1 MTQAGSRKLGRK
13 PARLDSRTL
22 KLAAY
27 AEGLPSAP
35 PACDLTARLS
45 NLGQMGNDQLGD
57 CTCAAV
63 GHMIQAWTVEDETQ
77 IIVPDAD
84 IVKMYS
90 EVSGYIP
97 GDESTDN
104 GAVVLDVLNYWR
116 KTGLDGHR
124 LGAYAELRLRNQQE
138 VMKSIYYFGAAYVGL
153 SLPLSAQKQ
162 AIWNVPEE
170 GASGAGQAG
179 SWGGHAIP
187 FVAYNATGPICIT
200 WGQLQQM
207 TWDFYDA
214 YGEEAYACFG
224 RDIVGSDDKSPE
236 GFNTAQLLTD
246 LRKIT
251 A

>member
-1 MTQAGSRKLGRK
+1 MTQAGKRKLGRK

-22 KLAAY
+22 MLAAY
-27 AEGLPSAP
+27 AEALAAP
-35 PACDLTARLS
+35 PPTCDLTARLS
-45 NLGQMGNDQLGD
+45 NLGQMGNDRLGD

-63 GHMIQAWTVEDETQ
+63 GHMIQAWTAEDERQ
-77 IIVPDAD
+77 VIVPDVD
-84 IVKMYS
+84 IVKMYA
-90 EVSGYIP
+90 EVSGYVP

-104 GAVVLDVLNYWR
+104 GAIVLDVLNYWR
-116 KTGLDGHR
+116 KTGLDGHH
-124 LGAYAELRLRNQQE
+124 LIAYAALRLKEHQE
-138 VMKSIYYFGAAYVGL
+138 VMKSIYYFGAVYVGL

-162 AIWNVPEE
+162 TTWNVPEE
-170 GASGAGQAG
+170 GLTGEGRPG

-187 FVAYNATGPICIT
+187 FVAYNATGPICVT

-207 TWDFYDA
+207 TWGFYDA

-236 GFNTAQLLTD
+236 GFNSAQLLAD

>member
-1 MTQAGSRKLGRK
+1 
-13 PARLDSRTL
+13 
-22 KLAAY
+22 
-27 AEGLPSAP
+27 
-35 PACDLTARLS
+35 
-45 NLGQMGNDQLGD
+45 
-57 CTCAAV
+57 
-63 GHMIQAWTVEDETQ
+63 MIQAWTAEDEKQ
-77 IIVPDAD
+77 IIVPDGD

-90 EVSGYIP
+90 EVSGYIA
-97 GDESTDN
+97 GDESTDT

-116 KTGLDGHR
+116 KTGLDGHQ
-124 LGAYAELRLRNQQE
+124 LIAYAALRLKSDQE

-162 AIWNVPEE
+162 STWDVTE
-170 GASGAGQAG
+170 GGLTGEGRPG

-200 WGQLQQM
+200 WGQLQQL
-207 TWDFYDA
+207 TWGFYDA

-236 GFNTAQLLTD
+236 GFNSAQLLAD
-246 LRKIT
+246 LKRIT